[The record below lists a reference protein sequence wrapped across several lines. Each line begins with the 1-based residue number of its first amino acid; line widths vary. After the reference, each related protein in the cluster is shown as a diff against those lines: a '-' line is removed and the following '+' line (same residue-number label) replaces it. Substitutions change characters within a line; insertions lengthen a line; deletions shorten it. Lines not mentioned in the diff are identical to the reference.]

1 MALHWTYCTFDP
13 SSDLQQGDIL
23 SRTDELLAV
32 LKNVHSYFCDERY
45 LAFIVVTQSCD
56 LVRRKAI
63 LEEQVKQFSTREA
76 SSQAQNELSR
86 TSNENIR
93 VIERA
98 NVPTRGKSLKREA
111 AILSVLFAAF
121 TAFAAG
127 LMRAFSRTTFPTPS
141 SIGRTLG
148 LPILATV
155 TR

>member
-1 MALHWTYCTFDP
+1 LAADRARNAAEVEALTQREAILEAQVAQLQARAIQLSQVKPLFD
-13 SSDLQQGDIL
+13 DLI
-23 SRTDELLAV
+23 
-32 LKNVHSYFCDERY
+32 
-45 LAFIVVTQSCD
+45 
-56 LVRRKAI
+56 RRKAI

-98 NVPTRGKSLKREA
+98 NVPTRGKSWKKEV
-111 AILSVLFAAF
+111 AILSVLFAAL
-121 TAFAAG
+121 TALVAG